1 MRLRRKP
8 WIDTAIHDFDDFV
21 YSKDRPATEAERGH
35 WKEIFGRSAPLYV
48 ELGTGKGGFIS
59 QIAAR
64 EPEHSFLGI
73 EVQQDV
79 LYRAAQRVSEADL
92 KNVRLLVFDI
102 HSLEDILAPGEA
114 DGIYINFCDP
124 WPKARHAK
132 RRLTHRAFLEKYR
145 HVLRPG
151 GLLFFKTDNPG
162 LFAFSLE
169 EFAAAGLKAEDVSY
183 DLHAENLP
191 DNIETEYEKKFSE
204 FGEKI
209 HRCVVR
215 FP

>member
-21 YSKDRPATEAERGH
+21 YSKDRPATEAERGR

-64 EPEHSFLGI
+64 EPENSFLGI

-79 LYRAAQRVSEADL
+79 LYRAAQRVHEADL

-102 HSLEDILAPGEA
+102 HALD
-114 DGIYINFCDP
+114 
-124 WPKARHAK
+124 R
-132 RRLTHRAFLEKYR
+132 
-145 HVLRPG
+145 
-151 GLLFFKTDNPG
+151 
-162 LFAFSLE
+162 
-169 EFAAAGLKAEDVSY
+169 
-183 DLHAENLP
+183 
-191 DNIETEYEKKFSE
+191 
-204 FGEKI
+204 
-209 HRCVVR
+209 VR
-215 FP
+215 V

>member
-21 YSKDRPATEAERGH
+21 YSKDRQATEAERGR

-64 EPEHSFLGI
+64 EPENSFLGI

-79 LYRAAQRVSEADL
+79 LYRAAQRVHEADL

-102 HSLEDILAPGEA
+102 HALEDILAPGEV

-132 RRLTHRAFLEKYR
+132 RRLTHRIFLEKYR
-145 HVLRPG
+145 ANKLR
-151 GLLFFKTDNPG
+151 
-162 LFAFSLE
+162 SW
-169 EFAAAGLKAEDVSY
+169 
-183 DLHAENLP
+183 
-191 DNIETEYEKKFSE
+191 
-204 FGEKI
+204 
-209 HRCVVR
+209 
-215 FP
+215 